1 MKKFIE
7 NPIQWWK
14 SLEEDQKWLVVISA
28 LWVVCLLPYSFI
40 LALFGPIV
48 ARVLW

>member
-14 SLEEDQKWLVVISA
+14 SLEEDQKWLVAIA
-28 LWVVCLLPYSFI
+28 AMWVVCLLPYSFI
-40 LALFGPIV
+40 LALFGPIA
-48 ARVLW
+48 ARILW